1 MFDIDSVSDAE
12 LGAIFRQQI
21 KARLAEKINGA
32 TPAVLAQRAKAEAAS
47 AAAIAFRQDERRQQV
62 LPGFTVG
69 KRHIPDLDL
78 TQVTDLHEVV
88 SAKQRSIYN
97 KALYAIGEDI
107 LDADT
112 TTYLTLLETHERL
125 SQVKPTKKGKKKG
138 KKVQAVLAVTDQTD
152 KVATVASILGI
163 SKKAARKLVNA

>member
-62 LPGFTVG
+62 LPGFTVAG
-69 KRHIPDLDL
+69 RDIPDLDL

-97 KALYAIGEDI
+97 KALYALGEDI

-125 SQVKPTKKGKKKG
+125 SQVKPTKGKKKV
-138 KKVQAVLAVTDQTD
+138 KAVLAVTDQTD

-163 SKKAARKLVNA
+163 SKKAAKKLVNA